1 MVMCKSSLSF
11 LFEKGYSNLI
21 VVAVSLLAILIPY
34 FCGYDLDLLEQ
45 SSVNDAILSSQ
56 AQTSYGILLVSVI
69 PSVIDTALDYTNLF
83 HPLKWKK
90 YIFGRVPI
98 ALTGFLVSIQFLLI
112 SDVPS
117 IFVLTDCRAASY
129 IISLGCLKI
138 VFTGSIMTIL
148 TSIKP
153 SIFSGIIT
161 TIISLFACSIIVIR
175 SFTPG
180 SSASFHQFSNVLS
193 YLFLVLILVVVFY
206 YLYKL
211 IATARIMTVPDYI
224 CALYLFIY
232 FVGVFGS
239 SANTFQ
245 AWSAGDEINDFST
258 MKAYELAI
266 VNYFFASM
274 YVMLSIAPGRIARFE
289 AVTHL
294 VSSHNYTS
302 LPNTLKLPRTLTYV
316 YLCLYS
322 ITS

>member
-1 MVMCKSSLSF
+1 MIVNSSWISF

-21 VVAVSLLAILIPY
+21 VVAISLLATLVPY

-45 SSVNDAILSSQ
+45 SSVNDAILSPQ
-56 AQTSYGILLVSVI
+56 AQTSYGILLVSTI
-69 PSVIDTALDYTNLF
+69 PSVIDTALDYANLF
-83 HPLKWKK
+83 HPLKWRK

-98 ALTGFLVSIQFLLI
+98 ALAGFLVSIQFLLI
-112 SDVPS
+112 SDTPS
-117 IFVLTDCRAASY
+117 IFALTDCRAASY
-129 IISLGCLKI
+129 LLSLSCLKL

-153 SIFSGIIT
+153 HVYSGKAT
-161 TIISLFACSIIVIR
+161 TIVSLFISSVIVIR
-175 SFTPG
+175 TFTPG
-180 SSASFHQFSNVLS
+180 ASASFHQFSNILS
-193 YLFLVLILVVVFY
+193 YIFLVLILVAILY

-232 FVGVFGS
+232 FVGIFGS

-245 AWSAGDEINDFST
+245 AWTAGEEINDFST
-258 MKAYELAI
+258 IKAYELATI
-266 VNYFFASM
+266 NYFFASM

-294 VSSHNYTS
+294 VREIYMYNMSI
-302 LPNTLKLPRTLTYV
+302 TLTYLPV
-316 YLCLYS
+316 CLS
-322 ITS
+322 SRLPCASVA